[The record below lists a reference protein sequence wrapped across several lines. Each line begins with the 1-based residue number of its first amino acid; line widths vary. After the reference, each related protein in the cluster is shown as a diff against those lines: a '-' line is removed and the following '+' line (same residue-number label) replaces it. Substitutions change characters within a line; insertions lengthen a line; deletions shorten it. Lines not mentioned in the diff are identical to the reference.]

1 MSVPSL
7 FYCRTQPPWRQGPVS
22 GFHEIY
28 SPPSSAPCWH
38 YRFAQLCLAG
48 TMSFLNA
55 HLIFL
60 PDGLNTK
67 ATQHI
72 YQPASF
78 TDSWYKSL
86 CNPRSL
92 LRPFCGHS
100 RRRAESAE
108 SRALDAFLAVA
119 EEFTQAFRIFLS
131 AHTGNMGPFGNPRGN
146 TFFIFLGFM
155 FTILL
160 LKCPQA

>member
-1 MSVPSL
+1 MVSTQWPHSVYINLLHSQILDINP
-7 FYCRTQPPWRQGPVS
+7 FVT
-22 GFHEIY
+22 
-28 SPPSSAPCWH
+28 
-38 YRFAQLCLAG
+38 
-48 TMSFLNA
+48 
-55 HLIFL
+55 
-60 PDGLNTK
+60 
-67 ATQHI
+67 
-72 YQPASF
+72 
-78 TDSWYKSL
+78 
-86 CNPRSL
+86 PRSL

-108 SRALDAFLAVA
+108 SRALDAFLAVT